1 MMLEKRL
8 TEINR
13 MCEKIVHSNAAQDG
27 YNIALA
33 KLMTQM
39 EIEFNKSALSNKE
52 FVQNNRAVIA
62 LYRKISMC
70 RTIYMGG

>member
-39 EIEFNKSALSNKE
+39 EIEFNKSALSNK
-52 FVQNNRAVIA
+52 
-62 LYRKISMC
+62 
-70 RTIYMGG
+70 G

>member
-1 MMLEKRL
+1 MLEKRL

-52 FVQNNRAVIA
+52 FVQNNRAVIV

>member
-1 MMLEKRL
+1 MLEKRL

>member
-1 MMLEKRL
+1 MLEKRL

-13 MCEKIVHSNAAQDG
+13 MCEKIVHSNAVQDG